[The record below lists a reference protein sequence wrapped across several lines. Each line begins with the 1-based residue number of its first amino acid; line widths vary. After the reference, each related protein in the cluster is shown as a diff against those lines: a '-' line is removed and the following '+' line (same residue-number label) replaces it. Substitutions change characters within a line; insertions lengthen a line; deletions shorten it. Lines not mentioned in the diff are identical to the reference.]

1 MKSGQIFVRRK
12 WSGHEVPIAASSSA
26 RAASTNSIT
35 SGASVKC
42 ITLWTP
48 CESFPRSPG
57 TSSSRKAAFAASSSG
72 FATGFPKGSAFPF
85 DARWSA
91 AFWMTRSVC
100 W

>member
-1 MKSGQIFVRRK
+1 M
-12 WSGHEVPIAASSSA
+12 PIAASSSA

-48 CESFPRSPG
+48 FESFPRSPG
-57 TSSSRKAAFAASSSG
+57 TSSARNAALPASSSG
-72 FATGFPKGSAFPF
+72 FATAPPNGSAFPL